1 MPSKAE
7 GQAVLAGG
15 DANAAAAG
23 LKPDNEFE
31 RLRALLLEDA
41 LAQLQEVEEEN
52 LRLKHDQRTI
62 LARHEQLAEA
72 HFKLAQDKDELILK
86 HARLLDE
93 LLALRLKIEDKES
106 FTSSLEPVIANT
118 LERKIASSGEEM
130 AEVVAPLMAPAIKKQ
145 IHESKDEMVEALHP
159 IIGQTVKRAV
169 AEAMRRLVQ
178 QINQRLDRAF
188 NMQGTWRRVK
198 ARLTGM
204 PEPLAVLPQVLP
216 FGVDEIFLIARKTG
230 LLMAH
235 VSANVQTESDPKAQM
250 VSSMLTAIQDFIKDA
265 FGEQHTSDLH
275 EFRHGEGITFVIASP
290 MLLLAA
296 VTKGETPHG
305 FSKLLERLLSKIQNS
320 CYHAIVNFEGDTAEI
335 ESARLPMQKFI
346 HSFALGPAPQKQAGK
361 ETSLALKIAWST
373 AGVLTLA
380 LLAWFIFKPSTPTAP
395 APPTLEAT
403 VSTLPPGVSPFRLE
417 ARTSG
422 EVWIRF
428 FQNETD
434 STTFR
439 DFRFHAGET
448 YAWRATGRIRLRVGN
463 AGQTEL
469 YLDGKNLGE
478 LGAVYQPVTLIIAHE
493 GLLEKK

>member
-15 DANAAAAG
+15 NANAAGAG

-31 RLRALLLEDA
+31 RLRALFLEDT

-52 LRLKHDQRTI
+52 LRLKREQRAM

-72 HFKLAQDKDELILK
+72 HLKLTGEKDELKLR
-86 HARLLDE
+86 HDRLLDE
-93 LLALRLKIEDKES
+93 LRALRLKIEDKES

-118 LERKIASSGEEM
+118 LERKIATSGEEM

-198 ARLTGM
+198 GRLTGVS
-204 PEPLAVLPQVLP
+204 EPLAVLSQVLP

-235 VSANVQTESDPKAQM
+235 VSADAQTESDPKAQM

-265 FGEQHTSDLH
+265 FGEENTSDLH

-296 VTKGETPHG
+296 VTKGEAPQG
-305 FSKLLERLLSKIQNS
+305 FSKSLERLLSKIQNS
-320 CYHAIVNFEGDTAEI
+320 CYHAIVNFDGDTAEI
-335 ESARLPMQKFI
+335 ASARLPMQKFI
-346 HSFALGPAPQKQAGK
+346 HAFTLAPAAQTRTHQQASVA
-361 ETSLALKIAWST
+361 TKIAWSA
-373 AGVLTLA
+373 AGVLILA
-380 LLAWFIFKPSTPTAP
+380 LLAWLFFKPSAPTAP
-395 APPTLEAT
+395 APSTLEAT
-403 VSTLPPGVSPFRLE
+403 VSTLPPGTMPFRLE
-417 ARTSG
+417 ARMNG
-422 EVWIRF
+422 EVWMRF

-463 AGQTEL
+463 AGETEL
-469 YLDGKNLGE
+469 YLDGKHLGE
-478 LGAVYQPVTLIIAHE
+478 LGAVHQPVTLIIAHE
-493 GLLEKK
+493 GLLEKE